1 MAEKTHLTVDAWSG
15 LRSATSARIALGRAG
30 GSLPTREWL
39 EFKAAH
45 AAAREAVHCE
55 FDAEQLAAG
64 IGALGVDV
72 IIADSAAGDRLTF
85 LQRPD
90 LGRRLDDR
98 SRFTLQE
105 KCSPHAPREDLHH
118 AERDEYTFDL
128 AIIVSDGLSA
138 LAVHR
143 QAPPLLAALLP
154 GLFAEQWRIAPIIVT
169 RFGRVALQ
177 DEIGQT
183 VGAQL
188 ALTLIG
194 ERPGLGSPDS
204 LGAYLVYDPK
214 LGNTDAHRNCV
225 SNIRPEGLPCEA
237 AAQTLHYLL
246 GEARRRRISGVRL
259 KDERSLPTSSD
270 AVRLGGD
277 AGSIQSVL

>member
-1 MAEKTHLTVDAWSG
+1 MSTLVPDPWRG
-15 LRSATSARIALGRAG
+15 LRSVTSARIALGRAG

-39 EFKAAH
+39 AFKAAH
-45 AAAREAVHCE
+45 AAAREAVHCA
-55 FDAEQLAAG
+55 FDAEQLAGEIAG
-64 IGALGVDV
+64 LDVEV

-98 SRFTLQE
+98 SRFELQE
-105 KCSPHAPREDLHH
+105 LPQSQNP
-118 AERDEYTFDL
+118 FDL

-154 GLFAEQWRIAPIIVT
+154 QLITDQWQIAPIIVT

-177 DEIGQT
+177 DEIGHT

-194 ERPGLGSPDS
+194 ERPGLGSADS
-204 LGAYLVYDPK
+204 LGAYFVYDPK
-214 LGNTDAHRNCV
+214 PGNTDAHRNCV

-246 GEARRRRISGVRL
+246 SEARRRRTSGVRL
-259 KDERSLPTSSD
+259 KDERSLLP
-270 AVRLGGD
+270 GGD
-277 AGSIQSVL
+277 AARIRGKSEQS